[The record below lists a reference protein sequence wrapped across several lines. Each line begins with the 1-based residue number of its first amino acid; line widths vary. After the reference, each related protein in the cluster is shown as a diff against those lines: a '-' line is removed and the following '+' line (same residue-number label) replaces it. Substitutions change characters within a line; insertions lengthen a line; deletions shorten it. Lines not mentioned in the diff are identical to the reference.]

1 MVTHACL
8 THRILFF
15 LLIRAAVGSC
25 ATYMWNLSFQGS
37 NLCPLRWKLRTL
49 TTGFSGN
56 SRIFV
61 LLKSSFR
68 FFYLDIH
75 FCHMCLLCIQ
85 KNKKKGNW
93 LRQSYTLFTFTI
105 QFSFNQFPL
114 ELSTFP
120 QSVTP
125 CAIRRCC
132 ISPSKPHP
140 HPACFHQKAWIAN
153 FQSLPPSHR
162 SSYCLLA
169 DGATAHQNSYAAS
182 CVGD

>member
-1 MVTHACL
+1 MVTHATL

-15 LLIRAAVGSC
+15 LLIRAAGELCHVHVESQFPRIKLVSL
-25 ATYMWNLSFQGS
+25 AVEAQNPDHWIFREFQ
-37 NLCPLRWKLRTL
+37 NFCFIEKL
-49 TTGFSGN
+49 FW
-56 SRIFV
+56 V
-61 LLKSSFR
+61 
-68 FFYLDIH
+68 YLDIH
-75 FCHMCLLCIQ
+75 FCHMCLLCLQ

-114 ELSTFP
+114 ELSIFP
-120 QSVTP
+120 HSVTP

-140 HPACFHQKAWIAN
+140 HSACFHQKAWIAN

-162 SSYCLLA
+162 SSCGLLA
-169 DGATAHQNSYAAS
+169 DGATAQQNSYAAS
-182 CVGD
+182 YVGD